1 MAGAST
7 TVLYDIDFDQDKL
20 YMQNPPNDGALQ
32 LVGNLGVNFEGVGD
46 MDIMPDNTTALAV
59 TNSNSISSLF
69 TIDLMTGK
77 AVNVGKFTASVKY
90 CIQTNP
96 IAYATT
102 ATNMLVRFNPT
113 NGTNNSVAL
122 TGLVTKTKRVGID
135 FRPANGSLYAV
146 SNQSR
151 LFTVN
156 TASGA
161 LTAIGTGLTPALSR
175 LLDLILIQWLIE
187 LDW

>member
-1 MAGAST
+1 
-7 TVLYDIDFDQDKL
+7 
-20 YMQNPPNDGALQ
+20 
-32 LVGNLGVNFEGVGD
+32 
-46 MDIMPDNTTALAV
+46 
-59 TNSNSISSLF
+59 
-69 TIDLMTGK
+69 
-77 AVNVGKFTASVKY
+77 
-90 CIQTNP
+90 
-96 IAYATT
+96 
-102 ATNMLVRFNPT
+102 MLVRFNPT

-175 LLDLILIQWLIE
+175 LLI
-187 LDW
+187 

>member
-20 YMQNPPNDGALQ
+20 YMQNPLMMERCS

-77 AVNVGKFTASVKY
+77 AVNVG
-90 CIQTNP
+90 
-96 IAYATT
+96 
-102 ATNMLVRFNPT
+102 
-113 NGTNNSVAL
+113 
-122 TGLVTKTKRVGID
+122 
-135 FRPANGSLYAV
+135 
-146 SNQSR
+146 
-151 LFTVN
+151 
-156 TASGA
+156 
-161 LTAIGTGLTPALSR
+161 
-175 LLDLILIQWLIE
+175 ILRQ
-187 LDW
+187 